1 MSHTNSVIDFSG
13 SFIEPPSVEDAISA
27 SQRLQSVGALDKKF
41 NLTALG
47 HHLAALP
54 VDVRIG
60 KLMLYGAIFGC
71 VDAALTM
78 AACLSYKNPF
88 VSPFGKR
95 DEANKKKMSFAAGFS
110 DQITV
115 LMAYKVCFSLVF
127 FVYSSIWMFFK
138 EILDHEPKKCYSRP
152 KFC

>member
-1 MSHTNSVIDFSG
+1 MFVSILG
-13 SFIEPPSVEDAISA
+13 SFIEPPTVENMLSAIK
-27 SQRLQSVGALDKKF
+27 RLESVGALDKDD
-41 NLTALG
+41 NLTPLG

-95 DEANKKKMSFAAGFS
+95 DEANKKKFSFSAGFS

-115 LMAYKVCFSLVF
+115 LMAYKVRYDDF
-127 FVYSSIWMFFK
+127 FLFFTIVIY
-138 EILDHEPKKCYSRP
+138 ESV
-152 KFC
+152 

>member
-1 MSHTNSVIDFSG
+1 MFVG
-13 SFIEPPSVEDAISA
+13 SLIQPPPPENIVSA
-27 SQRLQSVGALDKKF
+27 VGRLICVGALDKKF
-41 NLTALG
+41 NLTPLG

-95 DEANKKKMSFAAGFS
+95 DEANKKKMTFAAGFS

-115 LMAYKVCFSLVF
+115 LMAYKVGF
-127 FVYSSIWMFFK
+127 
-138 EILDHEPKKCYSRP
+138 
-152 KFC
+152 